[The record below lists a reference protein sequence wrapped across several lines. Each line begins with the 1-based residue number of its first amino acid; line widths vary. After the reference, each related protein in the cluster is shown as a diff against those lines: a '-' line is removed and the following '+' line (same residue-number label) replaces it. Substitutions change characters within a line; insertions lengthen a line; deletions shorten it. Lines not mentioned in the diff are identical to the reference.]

1 MVYRRL
7 ATEEAQRL
15 IDWAEENDVDWD
27 IWNAAESFMGA
38 AITELG
44 LERWPD

>member
-1 MVYRRL
+1 MLYRIVDGKT
-7 ATEEAQRL
+7 ATRL

-27 IWNAAESFMGA
+27 IWDFFAEPV
-38 AITELG
+38 ELG